1 MLRRLGRRFRLVL
14 VDNRG
19 SGGSDLPWALFR
31 VADMA
36 ADVVAVLDDAGIRR
50 AHVMGMSLG
59 GMVAQE
65 LAVGY
70 PDRVDGLVL
79 VSTSPGWPFACPI
92 PAAPTVL
99 LAASRAIPPG
109 KAARRPAGNTV
120 PADGAA
126 REPELV
132 GRLISLQ
139 RSRPTGPRAWM
150 AQAAAGA
157 GDAGQLR
164 QTRIRARTLVLHG
177 TADTVVD
184 PRNGPAAGAPDPRGA
199 AGDLPRAG
207 SRAVLAGSGRLRR
220 RGQRLPAAVSQAEAS
235 RCGPSRS
242 QARSSPGSRLI
253 TRSGSA
259 PGRMGR

>member
-1 MLRRLGRRFRLVL
+1 ML

-19 SGGSDLPWALFR
+19 SGHSDLPGTPFR

-36 ADVVAVLDDAGIRR
+36 DDVVAVLDDAHIRR

-65 LAVGY
+65 LAVRY

-79 VSTSPGWPFACPI
+79 VSTSPGWPFAYPI
-92 PAAPTVL
+92 PSASTVL
-99 LAASRAIPPG
+99 LAASRALSPG
-109 KAARRPAGNTV
+109 TAARLHTGNAT
-120 PADGAA
+120 PPDSAA

-132 GRLISLQ
+132 RRLISLQ

-157 GDAGQLR
+157 CYVGRLR

-184 PRNGPAAGAPDPRGA
+184 PRNGRLLASRIPGAQLVTFPGLGHVLCWQDPAGF
-199 AGDLPRAG
+199 
-207 SRAVLAGSGRLRR
+207 
-220 RGQRLPAAVSQAEAS
+220 AAVV
-235 RCGPSRS
+235 
-242 QARSSPGSRLI
+242 
-253 TRSGSA
+253 SA
-259 PGRMGR
+259 FLRQ